1 MFPLLVDMLIFIT
14 YLYIMSENPGGGT
27 QRLKIPKVREL
38 YSCCILEPLP
48 TKEITFAMIV
58 HLIYLLPFLLGLDPV
73 NRKIYILDTIMRL
86 CFISSSLIYSKF
98 SES

>member
-73 NRKIYILDTIMRL
+73 NRKVYIFNSIVDL
-86 CFISSSLIYSKF
+86 CLVPSSLIYGKLSK
-98 SES
+98 S